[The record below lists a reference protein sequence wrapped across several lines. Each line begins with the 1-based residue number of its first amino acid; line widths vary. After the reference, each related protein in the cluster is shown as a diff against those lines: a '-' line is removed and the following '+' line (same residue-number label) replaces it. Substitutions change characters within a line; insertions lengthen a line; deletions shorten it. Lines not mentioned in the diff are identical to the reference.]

1 MSKRKTSL
9 QIVKDDDGSFL
20 ITVKFSDKDGYPK
33 KDSEVIRELIGALD
47 DSPFGNWINSKE

>member
-9 QIVKDDDGSFL
+9 QIVKDYDGSYL

-33 KDSEVIRELIGALD
+33 KDNEVIKELISALD
-47 DSPFGNWINSKE
+47 DSRFAGWNK